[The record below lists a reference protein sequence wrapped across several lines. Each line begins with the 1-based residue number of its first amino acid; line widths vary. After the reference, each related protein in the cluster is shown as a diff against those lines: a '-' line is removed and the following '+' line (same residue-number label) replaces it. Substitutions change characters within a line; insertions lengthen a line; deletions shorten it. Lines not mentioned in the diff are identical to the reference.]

1 MDQLGFL
8 TAEQFAEKKF
18 DLPDGG
24 RWVELVDGE
33 VVTLQPP
40 DVAHGT
46 TVLNLSKALA
56 NCLQQDSEGYACF
69 ELGLIV
75 ARNPDTV
82 RCPSV
87 SYFIEG
93 DRFAE
98 ADSTVTETKPA
109 LVVEVPSTNDRRR
122 DLGRRVKT
130 YLQWGVE
137 LVWVIDP
144 VDKEVFVYQRGRPSK
159 QLGEHQML
167 YGCSL
172 KGNSV
177 LPEFKIRISDL
188 FAEPE
193 WWHG

>member
-1 MDQLGFL
+1 MNQRGLL
-8 TAEQFAEKKF
+8 TAEQFSEQKF

-33 VVTLQPP
+33 LVTLHPP

-46 TVLNLSKALA
+46 TLLNLSKALA
-56 NCLQQDSEGYACF
+56 DCLQQNPEGYACF

-82 RCPSV
+82 RCPPV
-87 SYFIEG
+87 SFFVQG

-98 ADSTVTETKPA
+98 ADKAVTDTRPA
-109 LVVEVPSTNDRRR
+109 LVAEIPSTNDRRR
-122 DLGRRVKT
+122 DLGRRIKA
-130 YLQWGVE
+130 YLEWGIE

-144 VDKEVFVYQRGRPSK
+144 IEKEVYVYQRGRPSK
-159 QLGEHQML
+159 KLSEHKML

-172 KGNSV
+172 LGNSI
-177 LPEFKIRISDL
+177 LPEFKIRISAL
-188 FAEPE
+188 FVEPD
-193 WWHG
+193 WWRS